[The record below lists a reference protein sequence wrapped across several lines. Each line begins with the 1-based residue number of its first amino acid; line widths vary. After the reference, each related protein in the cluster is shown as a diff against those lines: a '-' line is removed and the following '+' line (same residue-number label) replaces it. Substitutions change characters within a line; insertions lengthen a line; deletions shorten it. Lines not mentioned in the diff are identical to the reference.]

1 MHAYIHIITQ
11 LLHTIVMGAVSG
23 HGHQIV
29 VTMGRMYVNM
39 FVTCKFLL
47 ANHHIAI

>member
-1 MHAYIHIITQ
+1 MHIAIHITQ
-11 LLHTIVMGAVSG
+11 LLHIIVMRAVSG

-39 FVTCKFLL
+39 LHT
-47 ANHHIAI
+47 